1 MESLFNTVGTN
12 DSLDQ
17 NGFLLYEFR
26 QSEVHPSISIEE
38 IESMTAAIPPSSCM
52 GPMWHTVLAVNP
64 LPPTSSGGSRVM
76 SFGVA
81 AIIILALLL
90 PNALHFILILLGA
103 ASSYRK
109 KKFAFSEINSI
120 TGWRRKIAKK
130 IFKLSN
136 EIIEKNKR
144 SNVFFEIPNHPFPF
158 PNKLN
163 YK

>member
-1 MESLFNTVGTN
+1 MKKLRVKDFIPFPSNDGFEHSIQIIAELYAENYFWDQKIWYFEQKIKESEK
-12 DSLDQ
+12 D
-17 NGFLLYEFR
+17 E
-26 QSEVHPSISIEE
+26 ISIQHYKKL
-38 IESMTAAIPPSSCM
+38 I
-52 GPMWHTVLAVNP
+52 
-64 LPPTSSGGSRVM
+64 RK
-76 SFGVA
+76 
-81 AIIILALLL
+81 IIRKCNDNYELS
-90 PNALHFILILLGA
+90 NSLIA
-103 ASSYRK
+103 
-109 KKFAFSEINSI
+109 EINSI